1 MEKRV
6 TVDGIEVRIDP
17 DKIADIDI
25 VELAV
30 ESADEEA
37 GEFAQMRA
45 TIALFKAVFGEKQY
59 VKIKE
64 AMRAK
69 SENGVVTTQEM
80 AEFFGKVGE
89 ASSALKK

>member
-17 DKIADIDI
+17 EKIADIDI

-45 TIALFKAVFGEKQY
+45 TIALFKAVFGEEQY

-80 AEFFGKVGE
+80 AEFFGKVGN
-89 ASSALKK
+89 ASQALKK

>member
-17 DKIADIDI
+17 EKISDIDI

-30 ESADEEA
+30 ASADEEA

-45 TIALFKAVFGEKQY
+45 TIALFKAVFGEEQY

-69 SENGVVTTQEM
+69 SENGVVTTQDM
-80 AEFFGKVGE
+80 VEFFGKVGN
-89 ASSALKK
+89 ASQALKK